1 MQLIEPLTA
10 STEAA
15 ALRNAPAVRIFRGV
29 RSSHTISTMRRP
41 DWRAVSNIAG
51 LFASTGAAP
60 GSVMPS
66 ASHTMCIELA
76 VPMPAQTPGP
86 VMA

>member
-1 MQLIEPLTA
+1 M
-10 STEAA
+10 
-15 ALRNAPAVRIFRGV
+15 ALRNAAGVITSRGF

-41 DWRAVSNIAG
+41 DRRARSNIAG
-51 LFASTGAAP
+51 LLASTGAAP

-66 ASHTMCIELA
+66 ASQAMCIELA
-76 VPMPAQTPGP
+76 VPMPAHTPGP